1 MSCLLSIGSQGNAR
15 TVTLKAF
22 TYQDASKIMGNI
34 QQQSKTFIS
43 DLFLYQNIDCF
54 KISLFALNIKK

>member
-22 TYQDASKIMGNI
+22 TYGDASKIM
-34 QQQSKTFIS
+34 
-43 DLFLYQNIDCF
+43 DQNTDCF
-54 KISLFALNIKK
+54 KIALFALNIKK